1 MKKRTIGKLL
11 AFALA
16 TTMVFGNPMNAFACD
31 DLYGTCDG
39 GCKKEWGGAGDGQHI
54 IIDGEELVI
63 IGGDN
68 NTDSG
73 NSDEEPCID
82 LICPDV
88 YPKDEAGQD
97 SYLHELQS
105 EEVIPLDNPSEDM
118 PKSDGESSDA
128 PSYESSHSAPEA
140 SYDSY
145 DDQSS
150 FDAGSSS
157 ADVPSAN
164 ASYVAPESDTA
175 TDTAGT
181 KGYKRDGARL
191 TVDNFETAWHLVRSA
206 NGTYN
211 VKHKGQDA
219 YTAQL
224 MDASGNA
231 VSFKGAGMYRT
242 EDGRLFINIIT
253 ADGVDTTGYTLCTWK
268 GTASYLPKLGIS
280 GVCLNNTVMVDADA
294 IQ

>member
-11 AFALA
+11 AFTMA

-31 DLYGTCDG
+31 DMYGTCDG
-39 GCKKEWGGAGDGQHI
+39 LCQFEWSGMGDG
-54 IIDGEELVI
+54 EMYI
-63 IGGDN
+63 IGSDSDN
-68 NTDSG
+68 TDSDNTDSG

-157 ADVPSAN
+157 ADVP
-164 ASYVAPESDTA
+164 YVAPESDPA

>member
-11 AFALA
+11 AFALT
-16 TTMVFGNPMNAFACD
+16 TTMVFGNPMTTFACD
-31 DLYGTCDG
+31 DMYNTCDG
-39 GCKKEWGGAGDGQHI
+39 ACDKIWSGMGDG
-54 IIDGEELVI
+54 EMFI
-63 IGGDN
+63 IGSDSD

-73 NSDEEPCID
+73 SADEAPCID
-82 LICPDV
+82 LICSDV

-97 SYLHELQS
+97 TYLHELQS
-105 EEVIPLDNPSEDM
+105 EEVIPLDNSPEDM
-118 PKSDGESSDA
+118 PKSDDESSDA

-145 DDQSS
+145 DDQTS

-157 ADVPSAN
+157 AD
-164 ASYVAPESDTA
+164 ASYVAPESDAA
-175 TDTAGT
+175 TDTADT

-219 YTAQL
+219 YMAQL